1 MSASNPLT
9 KILNTHRLTGPNFK
23 DWLRNYRIILGSKK
37 LTHVLDQDPSA
48 IPARPTAKQRASL
61 KKWMDDDNKARY
73 YMLDAMSDDLQCQ
86 HENILTTHQMLAH
99 LQELFGE
106 QSRAAKYQVRQRLFK
121 AKMRD
126 GQSVQDHCL
135 TMIKDL
141 EELEKL
147 DIILDKNFQIDVIL
161 QSLSDAYGQF
171 IMNFHMHKMQ
181 CTLAEL
187 MNMLVTT
194 ELSMKGSKGSVLTVE
209 QTSFKR
215 KSFEKKKKSA
225 KKSKVDGKKRKRNY
239 PQYLATLKNKKDGP
253 SGGMLIIE
261 SNLTISSASSWVL
274 NSGSSAHFMHF
285 YAGS

>member
-1 MSASNPLT
+1 
-9 KILNTHRLTGPNFK
+9 
-23 DWLRNYRIILGSKK
+23 
-37 LTHVLDQDPSA
+37 
-48 IPARPTAKQRASL
+48 
-61 KKWMDDDNKARY
+61 MDDDNKIRY
-73 YMLDAMSDDLQCQ
+73 YMLGAMSDDLQRQ
-86 HENILTTHQMLAH
+86 HENIMTIRQMLAH

-106 QSRAAKYQVRQRLFK
+106 QNRAAKYQVCQRFFK

-147 DIILDKNFQIDVIL
+147 GVILDKNFQSDVIF

-187 MNMLVTT
+187 MNMLVTA
-194 ELSMKGSKGSVLTVE
+194 ELSLKGSKGSVLTVE
-209 QTSFKR
+209 RTSFKR
-215 KSFEKKKKSA
+215 KSFGKKKKSA
-225 KKSKVDGKKRKRNY
+225 KKQKVDGKKKKIEPKKKAAEKKKYFHCQSDGHWKRNY

-253 SGGMLIIE
+253 SGG
-261 SNLTISSASSWVL
+261 S
-274 NSGSSAHFMHF
+274 
-285 YAGS
+285 